1 MLDAIVALS
10 LISNPPWKT
19 LNGPRR
25 RQTNTNTLTETE
37 TSMNKQTGEREN
49 KKISN
54 KSGSVT
60 AKPEPRYKN
69 QGADRWS
76 PIRKTNEPAPD
87 LGFICIYRAATAIR
101 KFIGYPYTEPF
112 RLINSTRKLIYTS
125 YRDNPQEI
133 RSIYLVIVSW
143 STIKKSL
150 IYTTCVTLWLES
162 PVQQQQGH

>member
-1 MLDAIVALS
+1 M
-10 LISNPPWKT
+10 
-19 LNGPRR
+19 
-25 RQTNTNTLTETE
+25 
-37 TSMNKQTGEREN
+37 
-49 KKISN
+49 
-54 KSGSVT
+54 T

-143 STIKKSL
+143 STIKKALYIQLALPCDWRVPCNSSRA
-150 IYTTCVTLWLES
+150 IKTIQES
-162 PVQQQQGH
+162 SVHSFAYLPYPIKGNPQRGMWSNFRF